1 MSEEG
6 KFRKRHGSLWP
17 KYSKVLTSIGGG
29 KRVPTKSVFHQVL
42 SNKSLCISV
51 KLVHTK
57 RISHAPIT
65 APALPINVI
74 LSTEEIKK

>member
-1 MSEEG
+1 
-6 KFRKRHGSLWP
+6 
-17 KYSKVLTSIGGG
+17 
-29 KRVPTKSVFHQVL
+29 VL